1 MGWLLSWIAGGA
13 WLFCIQLKEG
23 FNEMLKKSLAHLKW
37 WICGYVLLGCT
48 IQLFT
53 SLSVVVFQ
61 QILDK
66 AVSINSFGEIS
77 NLIMMY
83 GALLAGAAILNYVD
97 EYPSVFISNS
107 ITERLKILALSKI
120 SKIDYQAYQ
129 NMGTG
134 QMIKV
139 IENGAA
145 AGNSI
150 IFSFFLKT
158 LHELLPTLLF
168 SLIFISFYDL
178 RVMVVIAAGYV
189 VVFMITNLLLK
200 TLYAMK
206 ESILR
211 EQETMSRF
219 SIRGFMELVVFRTG
233 KRYEKEI
240 DQLSQ
245 TARTIIHKNAQLKMI
260 HEAFFAIFELFVTM
274 IKVVVLIYGIKSI
287 IAGDTSLGI
296 VVALFMFID
305 KIYSPIAIFNVL
317 FVDYRLNRVTYKRFE
332 EFIGAPEDKNLECG
346 EVMTELQGNIEFRDV
361 SFDYGQVK
369 ILNHL
374 SFKIK
379 RGTSVAIV
387 GLSGG
392 GKSTLIK
399 LIVGLLKKDSGKLL
413 LDGKDIDSIHLNS
426 YYDHI
431 SYLSQETPIFDATIR
446 DNIVFDK
453 DILSDEELYEILE
466 KVHLKDKVLQLP
478 DRLDTLVGE
487 KGLKLSGGERQ
498 RLAFARVIAQKRNV
512 LILDEPVS
520 ALDNIT
526 EQSLMETI
534 LNEFKDKTIL
544 IIAHRLHFI
553 KDVDKILVV
562 DQGSIVGEG
571 KFEHLLEHCE
581 AFQALWHRKISIA
594 DVENG

>member
-1 MGWLLSWIAGGA
+1 
-13 WLFCIQLKEG
+13 
-23 FNEMLKKSLAHLKW
+23 MLKKSLAHLKW
-37 WICGYVLLGCT
+37 WICGYILLGFT
-48 IQLFT
+48 IQLLS
-53 SLSVVVFQ
+53 SLGIVVFQ
-61 QILDK
+61 KILDK
-66 AVSINSFGEIS
+66 ATMINSFGEIS
-77 NLIMMY
+77 NLIMVY
-83 GALLAGAAILNYVD
+83 GILLAGVVILNYVD
-97 EYPSVFISNS
+97 EYPSVYLSNS

-129 NMGTG
+129 DIGTG

-145 AGNSI
+145 AGNSMI
-150 IFSFFLKT
+150 YSFFLKT

-178 RVMVVIAAGYV
+178 RIMLVIAAGYV
-189 VVFMITNLLLK
+189 VVFLITNLLLK
-200 TLYAMK
+200 FLYAMK
-206 ESILR
+206 ATILQ
-211 EQETMSRF
+211 EQEKMSRF
-219 SIRGFMELVVFRTG
+219 SIRGFMELVVFRTN

-240 DQLSQ
+240 DKLSQ
-245 TARTIIHKNAQLKMI
+245 TARTIIHKNAQLQMI
-260 HEAFFAIFELFVTM
+260 HEAFFAIFELFVTV
-274 IKVVVLIYGIKSI
+274 IKVVVLIYGVKSI
-287 IAGDTSLGI
+287 VAGDSTLGV

-332 EFIGAPEDKNLECG
+332 EFIHAPEDKNLERG
-346 EVMTELQGNIEFRDV
+346 EVITEIHGNIEFRDV

-369 ILNHL
+369 ILNNL
-374 SFKIK
+374 SFSIA
-379 RGTSVAIV
+379 RGMSVAIV

-399 LIVGLLKKDSGKLL
+399 LIVGLLKKDKGELL
-413 LDGKDIDSIHLNS
+413 LDGKDIDEIQLDS

-431 SYLSQETPIFDATIR
+431 SYLSQDTPIFDATIR
-446 DNIVFDK
+446 DNIVFDEHT
-453 DILSDEELYEILE
+453 LSDEELYEILE
-466 KVHLKDKVLQLP
+466 KVHLIEKVSQLP

-487 KGLKLSGGERQ
+487 KGVKLSGGERQ
-498 RLAFARVIAQKRNV
+498 RLAFARIIAQKRNV

-534 LNEFKDKTIL
+534 LQEFKDKTI
-544 IIAHRLHFI
+544 IIVAHRLNFI

-562 DQGSIVGEG
+562 DQGSVVGEG
-571 KFEHLLEHCE
+571 KFEDLIEHCE
-581 AFQALWHRKISIA
+581 AFKALWSRKISFTNA
-594 DVENG
+594 D